1 VLVTLGEA
9 RRLIAQSIQERLT
22 MATPVTEATFEHE
35 VLSSGERVLVDF
47 WAPWCGY
54 CRAVAPVLE
63 AIAAERELKLLTVD
77 FDSEPGLAQR
87 YDVQSI
93 PNMILFEDGEPTV
106 QTIGVQPKARLE
118 RALGLAA

>member
-22 MATPVTEATFEHE
+22 TATPVTEVTFEHE

-54 CRAVAPVLE
+54 CRAVAPILE
-63 AIAAERELKLLTVD
+63 AIAAERELKLVTVD
-77 FDSEPGLAQR
+77 FDTEPQLAQR
-87 YDVQSI
+87 YGVQSI
-93 PNMILFEDGEPTV
+93 PNMILFENGKPTV
-106 QTIGVQPKARLE
+106 QTIGAQPKVGLE